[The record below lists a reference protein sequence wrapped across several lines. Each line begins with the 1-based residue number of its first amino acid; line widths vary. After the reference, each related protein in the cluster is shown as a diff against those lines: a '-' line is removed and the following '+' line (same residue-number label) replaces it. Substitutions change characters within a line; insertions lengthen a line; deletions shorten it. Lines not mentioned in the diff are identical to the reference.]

1 LGKNERVREN
11 KRHRNFKPRS
21 KQIFGGFGL
30 MEFNEFELLTLREG
44 LFSLRRNPEILNEK
58 EFKEIDNKIKYL
70 VGKL

>member
-1 LGKNERVREN
+1 
-11 KRHRNFKPRS
+11 
-21 KQIFGGFGL
+21 